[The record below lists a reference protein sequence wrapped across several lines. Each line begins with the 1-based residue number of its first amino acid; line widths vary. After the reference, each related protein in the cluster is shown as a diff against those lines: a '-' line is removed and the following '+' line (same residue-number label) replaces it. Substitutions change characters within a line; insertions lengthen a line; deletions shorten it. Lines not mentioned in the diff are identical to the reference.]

1 MSKHDRESNMRGM
14 ELAIRALVAAG
25 AEWVSP
31 ANVGPSDLYKP
42 ASGSSEALEEYI
54 GRIRSQG
61 IVANQTQ
68 VRSNHIARSL
78 PPAFPEICICWRRLT
93 EPVSFLGRLYWA
105 VAFLS

>member
-1 MSKHDRESNMRGM
+1 MRGM

-31 ANVGPSDLYKP
+31 ANVGPSDPYKP
-42 ASGSSEALEEYI
+42 ALGSPEALEEYI

-68 VRSNHIARSL
+68 VRRNHAAGGVL
-78 PPAFPEICICWRRLT
+78 PEMFFAGRRLT
-93 EPVSFLGRLYWA
+93 EPVPFFVW
-105 VAFLS
+105 